1 MSTPNNLCV
10 LPPTKLKYQDILRGE
25 GSKKG
30 QPWLMVNLNKKDFKN
45 LSYKDDK
52 VDEYRL
58 HKFHLV
64 IPSNVVKFDE
74 DMEITICIYAIC
86 PKSNIEKRTYN
97 SIIKKA
103 LFFEC
108 VLTFNNGDFPK
119 NRIAYVLKTFFS
131 IEQAV
136 SYVQEIFKR
145 NQAKWLAVF
154 SQFIAIR
161 SDDYGGYQ
169 FPDDEEEEESE
180 SFDLTEEQEE
190 ELERLENLKDVK
202 KDFPLIYREGVVP
215 CLMEAQKLS
224 SPEFVRQILSK
235 IGNLYSKEKTTAD
248 YSNDLRDFLL
258 EGLEPQDSKEVC
270 EKVIGLVEA
279 SSLQKAPVEVL
290 TRKEEIQKEVERQER
305 KGSLYRSF
313 YINEHWTGEEWVT
326 GSISSQQRSDPHRV
340 SPGHT
345 IKTFELL
352 KVHFSP
358 EPSKDG
364 RTYMYERHPVLYLC
378 GDRSSGM
385 KKEPSVEEIKEKG
398 KKFVVIFDGFP
409 LRGLLLEEMVVVSE
423 HATYEEAK
431 KALINLAIKNTATF
445 EKQLEPTKRVCR
457 TISNHSWHR
466 WEK

>member
-1 MSTPNNLCV
+1 
-10 LPPTKLKYQDILRGE
+10 
-25 GSKKG
+25 
-30 QPWLMVNLNKKDFKN
+30 MVNLNKKDFKN
-45 LSYKDDK
+45 LSHKDDK

-64 IPSNVVKFDE
+64 IPSNVVKFDD
-74 DMEITICIYAIC
+74 DMGLNISIYAIC

-97 SIIKKA
+97 SIIKKS
-103 LFFEC
+103 LFYEC

-119 NRIAYVLKTFFS
+119 NRISYVVKTFFS

-202 KDFPLIYREGVVP
+202 KDFLLIYKEGIVP

-248 YSNDLRDFLL
+248 YSNDLRDFIL
-258 EGLEPQDSKEVC
+258 EGLAPRDSEEVSN
-270 EKVIGLVEA
+270 KVINLVET
-279 SSLQKAPVEVL
+279 SCLQKPLAKVL
-290 TRKEEIQKEVERQER
+290 TKKERIQKEVERQER
-305 KGSLYRSF
+305 GRSLYRSI
-313 YINEHWTGEEWVT
+313 YINEHWTGRERVT
-326 GSISSQQRSDPHRV
+326 GSISSEQRGDPQQGSSDR
-340 SPGHT
+340 T
-345 IKTFELL
+345 IKTFELME
-352 KVHFSP
+352 VYFSP

-378 GDRSSGM
+378 GDRSPGM
-385 KKEPSVEEIKEKG
+385 KKEPSVEEIREKG
-398 KKFVVIFDGFP
+398 KKFVVIYGFP
-409 LRGLLLEEMVVVSE
+409 GLLLEEMEVVSE

-431 KALINLAIKNTATF
+431 KALIDLALLNTATL
-445 EKQLEPTKRVCR
+445 EKQLEPTKRVCKR
-457 TISNHSWHR
+457 ISNHSWHR
-466 WEK
+466 WEE